1 MNTRLIV
8 FGLLAVVVSGC
19 SGDDTSDRADE
30 SSTPY
35 RPPAIQQE
43 RPVVGDSL
51 SPAAIPEERTGAP
64 FAPPT
69 PRWPSTS
76 VVDVALP
83 DATAFPF
90 GVDASVP
97 VTGLP
102 VRVEGVAAVNAPR
115 RVKIESLGRAQA
127 ASAGVEGVLL
137 RVSRSDGIAGPGPAR
152 FTVDYGAFR
161 WAYGGDWAS
170 RLSLWVLPECAL
182 SSPGAIECRGRKLA
196 SVNDLAS
203 GTVSAVA
210 DVGTTTATAF
220 DLQSSSAL
228 TTTSSSGTTLLALSA
243 TSSGATGD
251 YQATS
256 LSPSATWS
264 AGGNSGDF
272 SWSYP
277 LRVPPSLGGPAP
289 KVEFSYSS
297 SSVDGRAASTNNQA
311 SWIGEGFERQPGS
324 IERRYTSCA
333 DDMDPGAN
341 NTDKTGDLCWETD
354 NASLSLSGH
363 AGELLKDSANPN
375 LWHLRNDDGTRIEH
389 KTGGPNGDNDGE
401 WWVATTTDGTQYW
414 FGGRSG
420 SNSTL
425 TVPVF
430 GNHSGEPC
438 HQTAF
443 KDSSCT
449 QAYRWMLDYVVD
461 PLGNTMSLTYAK
473 ETNKYG
479 KNNNPDDDTVYDRDG
494 YLTKI
499 EYGTRSGDTGSAPMQ
514 VVFTV
519 ADRCLSGCTTKDAAH
534 WPDVPWDRECTGTS
548 CGLSQTSPS
557 FWSTKRLS
565 SVKTLVWGGSA
576 YRDVE
581 SWTLSHSFPGSDQPT
596 LWLDRISHTGLIGG
610 TQAVPDITFVGVAM
624 PNRVDISDQYPAM
637 NRYRMRTINSETG
650 GKLDITYSLP
660 DCVAGSRMPD
670 QNALENNTLRCYP
683 VRWTP
688 DGLTS
693 PINDF
698 FHKYLV
704 TDVVEADL
712 SGSSSRVITHYDY
725 LGDPAW
731 HYTDDDGFVK
741 KADKTWSV
749 WRGYG
754 AVRTT
759 KGDPGEQTSEEHRY
773 FRGMHGD
780 KLPSGTRTVTL
791 PAITIGNVPA
801 VNDEDVFAGQVRE
814 AITYNGPGGTEVS
827 ATASEPWKSDPTA
840 SRTING
846 STVYARHVDVAVAHG
861 RTALDGGRGYR
872 TTATSTAFDAYG
884 MPVQIEDRGDE
895 AVTGDERCT
904 MTEYA
909 RNTSAWIVDRH
920 SRERSFAVSCSKAQA
935 GGLTDD
941 DVIGETR
948 SSYDGQAWNAAP
960 TQGSL
965 TRVDTMIAYNGGS
978 PSFLTEHT
986 CTYDSYGRKL
996 QLTDIRGNTT
1006 NTAYQPATG
1015 GPVTGTTETS
1025 QLGWVISTSLEPAWN
1040 LPVSTTDANGRRI
1053 DFAYDPMGR
1062 LTSVWLPGRDR
1073 ATTSPSIKYAYLVR
1087 NNAPTVI
1094 TTQRLNAAGGYI
1106 TSYKFFDNLMRD
1118 RQLQEADA
1126 AGGAGAVVTEY
1137 FYDSAGRQVKI
1148 HDRYLAADASLQPV
1162 PPSTNLFLP
1171 TQNIP
1176 RFRVK
1181 LFDGAGRDIAIID
1194 KVDGPPASPGGTEL
1208 WRTTTAYGGDRTDVT
1223 PPAGGTAISSI
1234 TDARGNTVEYRQY
1247 QPGHAAG
1254 STSGFDSTVYQFNQ
1268 KNELVGVTDPAGN
1281 HWQYTYDLLGR
1292 KIKEI
1297 DPDKGTTTT
1306 TYTVVGDVET
1316 STDGRGVTIAYTY
1329 DSIGRKTTLRD
1340 GSITGPKRAEW
1351 IYDTLTSGTQVSGHL
1366 VKTIRYEGADQYIK
1380 EHLGYT
1386 TDYQPTSVKYTIPN
1400 NTTASGVNG
1409 AFTYVYT
1416 YNQDGSTTTTRLPGL
1431 GDPGLGI
1438 ETLTHGYNSLGKPT
1452 TLSTSLGATLV
1463 AAPDATTPGTQYTS
1477 LGELAAIHLRYN
1489 GGPQADITRLYD
1501 TGTRRLVQIWTT
1513 RATSPNTV
1521 ADVRYAYD
1529 PMGNVTKISDLTAGD
1544 HQCFTSDHLQRLTE
1558 AWTPASGDCSVAPSA
1573 GALGGPAAYW
1583 HTYTYDA
1590 IGNRTLLVEHATST
1604 GDRATTYTV
1613 PAGAHKLT
1621 GTSTVDGSGTRTGAY
1636 SYDASGN
1643 TLTRPTPSAG
1653 TQTLTWDP
1661 EGHLATSQDSTG
1673 TTSFLYDVDGNRLL
1687 RKDPTGTTLYLP
1699 GQELRFT
1706 PATGVKKTT
1715 RYYTHA
1721 GQTIA
1726 MRTAA
1731 DGVIWLSGD
1740 LHDTSQISINA
1751 VSQAVSI
1758 RRQTPFGTLRGT
1770 SGIWPSAMDKGFVG
1784 GTNDNTGLV
1793 HLGAREYDPLI
1804 GRFISVDPVVDR
1816 DDPQQMQGYSY
1827 ADNAPITAADANGT
1841 WPNWGNLVKSVTHT
1855 VAQAATSTVKFV
1867 YNNAGTISTVTGIA
1881 AMACAVIPPLQ
1892 ALAPALGAIST
1903 VTGALDTAKSCASGQ
1918 ALDCALGVVGM
1929 IPGGR
1934 VLKGGKDVLKE
1945 GEDVY
1950 KAGKAVHAA
1959 DELVDTG
1966 TAKGLRQC
1974 FAPGTPVATEHGLV
1988 PIEDIEAGMRVLSR
2002 SEDGETSYQEVT
2014 HVFRRDNAE
2023 QVVLTFTDA
2032 GGNVGHVVTTPEHP
2046 FRVAGAGWVKAHN
2059 LAIGD
2064 AIVTAEGGLA
2074 RLSAALSLEKRGTVY
2089 NLEVAG
2095 THTYFVGDALLWV
2108 HNDCAPRG
2116 GTYILRDPETKQV
2129 MRTGRTRDLAR
2140 RQREHGRDPALRD
2153 LTFEPVHRTDVYAE
2167 QRGLEQLLHDTYN
2180 PPLNYI
2186 RPISLLNPMR
2196 NYYLNAARRFLGW

>member
-1 MNTRLIV
+1 VAGNS
-8 FGLLAVVVSGC
+8 F
-19 SGDDTSDRADE
+19 
-30 SSTPY
+30 
-35 RPPAIQQE
+35 
-43 RPVVGDSL
+43 
-51 SPAAIPEERTGAP
+51 SPAAITEDRTGAP
-64 FAPPT
+64 FGPPA
-69 PRWPSTS
+69 PRWPSSS

-83 DATAFPF
+83 DAMAGF
-90 GVDASVP
+90 GGDGSVP
-97 VTGLP
+97 VAGLP
-102 VRVEGVAAVNAPR
+102 VRVAGVVALNPPR
-115 RVKIESLGRAQA
+115 RLKIESLDRAA
-127 ASAGVEGVLL
+127 TTSAGVEGVVL
-137 RVSRSDGIAGPGPAR
+137 RVSRSDGVKDAGPAR
-152 FTVDYGAFR
+152 FTLDYSAFR

-170 RLSLWVLPECAL
+170 RLSLWVLPACAL
-182 SSPGAIECRGRKLA
+182 SSPGAVECRGRKLA
-196 SVNDLAS
+196 SINDLAS
-203 GTVSAVA
+203 GTVSAVV
-210 DVGTTTATAF
+210 DVGPTGG
-220 DLQSSSAL
+220 S
-228 TTTSSSGTTLLALSA
+228 LLALSA
-243 TSSGATGD
+243 TGSGLGGD

-256 LSPSATWS
+256 LSPAATWS

-289 KVEFSYSS
+289 TVALSYSS

-311 SWIGEGFERQPGS
+311 SWIGEGFEWQPGS
-324 IERRYTSCA
+324 IERRYNGCA
-333 DDMDPGAN
+333 DDMDAGAN
-341 NTDKTGDLCWETD
+341 NTQKTGDLCWETD

-363 AGELLKDSANPN
+363 AGELLKDGANPN

-414 FGGRSG
+414 FGGRAG
-420 SNSTL
+420 SSSTL

-479 KNNNPDDDTVYDRDG
+479 KNNNPQDAAVYDREG
-494 YLTKI
+494 YPSKI

-514 VVFTV
+514 LVFTV

-534 WPDVPWDRECTGTS
+534 WPDVPWDRECTAST

-565 SVKTLVWGGSA
+565 SIKTQVWGGAS

-581 SWTLSHSFPGSDQPT
+581 SWTLTHSFPSSDQPT
-596 LWLDRISHTGLIGG
+596 LWLDRVSHTGSIGG
-610 TQAVPDITFVGVAM
+610 TQAVPDITFVGVAL
-624 PNRVDISDQYPAM
+624 PNRVDTSNDQYPAM
-637 NRYRMRTINSETG
+637 NRYRMKTINSETG
-650 GKLDITYSLP
+650 GKLDITYSTQ
-660 DCVAGSRMPD
+660 DCVAGSRVPD
-670 QNALENNTLRCYP
+670 QSALQNNLLRCYP
-683 VRWTP
+683 VKWTP
-688 DGLTS
+688 EGLTS

-741 KADKTWSV
+741 NADKTWSV

-780 KLPSGTRTVTL
+780 NLPSGTRTVTL
-791 PAITIGNVPA
+791 PAIVTGNVPVA
-801 VNDEDVFAGQVRE
+801 NDEDAFAGKLRE
-814 AITYNGPGGTEVS
+814 AIAFNGPGGAEVS
-827 ATASEPWKSDPTA
+827 ATANEPWQSDPTA
-840 SRTING
+840 SRTTNG
-846 STVYARHVDVAVAHG
+846 STVYARHVDVAAVHS

-872 TTATSTAFDAYG
+872 TTTTSTTFDSYG
-884 MPVQIEDRGDE
+884 MPVQIEDRGDD

-904 MTEYA
+904 LTEYV
-909 RNTSAWIVDRH
+909 RNTSAWIVDKH
-920 SRERSFAVSCSKAQA
+920 SRERSYAVDCSKAQA
-935 GGLTDD
+935 GGLSDD

-965 TRVDTMIAYNGGS
+965 TRVDTMVAYNGGS
-978 PSFLTEHT
+978 PSFITEHT

-1006 NTAYQPATG
+1006 TTAYQPATG
-1015 GPVTGTTETS
+1015 GPVTGTTETN
-1025 QLGWVISTSLEPAWN
+1025 QLGWVTTTTLEPAWN
-1040 LPVSTTDANGRRI
+1040 LPLSKTDANGRRI

-1062 LTSVWLPGRDR
+1062 LASVWFPGRDH
-1073 ATTSPSIKYAYLVR
+1073 TTTTPSIKYDYLVR
-1087 NNAPTVI
+1087 NDAPTVI

-1106 TSYKFFDNLMRD
+1106 TSNKFFDNLMRD
-1118 RQLQEADA
+1118 RQTQEADA
-1126 AGGAGAVVTEY
+1126 AGGVGAVVTDY

-1162 PPSTNLFLP
+1162 PPSTNLFLA

-1176 RFRVK
+1176 RLKVK
-1181 LFDGAGRDIAIID
+1181 LFDGAGRETAIIE

-1223 PPAGGTAISSI
+1223 PPVGGTSISPI

-1254 STSGFDSTVYQFNQ
+1254 SASGFDSTLYQYNQ

-1281 HWQYTYDLLGR
+1281 HWEYTYDLLGR

-1306 TYTVVGDVET
+1306 TYTVSGDVET
-1316 STDGRGVTIAYTY
+1316 STDGRGVTIAHTY

-1351 IYDTLTSGTQVSGHL
+1351 IYDTLTSGTQVFGRL

-1386 TDYQPTSVKYTIPN
+1386 TDYQPTSVKYTIPSN
-1400 NTTASGVNG
+1400 ATASGVNG

-1416 YNQDGSTTTTRLPGL
+1416 YNPDGSTATTRLPGL
-1431 GDPGLGI
+1431 GDPGLGL

-1463 AAPDATTPGTQYTS
+1463 AAPDATIPGTEYTS
-1477 LGELAAIHLRYN
+1477 LGELAVIHLRYN
-1489 GGPQADITRLYD
+1489 AGPQADITRLYD

-1513 RATSPNTV
+1513 RATSPNNV
-1521 ADVRYAYD
+1521 ADVRYSYD
-1529 PMGNVTKISDLTAGD
+1529 PMGNVTRISDLTAGD
-1544 HQCFTSDHLQRLTE
+1544 HQCFTSDHLQRLQE

-1573 GALGGPAAYW
+1573 GALGGPATYW

-1590 IGNRTLLVEHATST
+1590 IGNRTHLVEHATST
-1604 GDRATTYTV
+1604 GDRDTTYTV

-1621 GTSTVDGSGTRTGAY
+1621 GTSTVDGSGTRASAY
-1636 SYDASGN
+1636 TYDASGN

-1699 GQELRFT
+1699 DQELRFT
-1706 PATGVKKTT
+1706 TATATKKTT

-1731 DGVIWLSGD
+1731 DSVIWLSGD
-1740 LHDTSQISINA
+1740 HHDTSQISINA
-1751 VSQAVSI
+1751 ISQAVSI
-1758 RRQTPFGTLRGT
+1758 RRQTPFGVLRGT
-1770 SGIWPSAMDKGFVG
+1770 SGTWPSAMDKGFVG
-1784 GTNDNTGLV
+1784 GINDNTGLV

-1804 GRFISVDPVVDR
+1804 GRFISVDPVVDS
-1816 DDPQQMQGYSY
+1816 DDPQQMQGYAY
-1827 ADNAPITAADANGT
+1827 ADNAPITAADANGM
-1841 WPNWGNLVKSVTHT
+1841 WPNWGKVWHAVSAPV
-1855 VAQAATSTVKFV
+1855 VATGKFV
-1867 YNNAGTISTVTGIA
+1867 YDHAGTISTVTGIA
-1881 AMACAVIPPLQ
+1881 AVACSFIPPLQ
-1892 ALAPALGAIST
+1892 AIAPALGAISA
-1903 VTGALDTAKSCASGQ
+1903 VTGAIDTAKSCAGGQ
-1918 ALDCALGVVGM
+1918 ALDCALGVASM

-1934 VLKGGKDVLKE
+1934 LLKGGKDI
-1945 GEDVY
+1945 Y
-1950 KAGKAVHAA
+1950 KAGKAIRAA
-1959 DELVDTG
+1959 DDLVDVNKAGSKAIKAIEAPSIRRFARDEAVEHFGKHAGGIMKVLGKNSYNLAEYLDDANHVIRTG
-1966 TAKGLRQC
+1966 QFVPELHAYVKLIGGIGSAKAAFVGLNRETAKI
-1974 FAPGTPVATEHGLV
+1974 T
-1988 PIEDIEAGMRVLSR
+1988 
-2002 SEDGETSYQEVT
+2002 
-2014 HVFRRDNAE
+2014 
-2023 QVVLTFTDA
+2023 TF
-2032 GGNVGHVVTTPEHP
+2032 HI
-2046 FRVAGAGWVKAHN
+2046 K
-2059 LAIGD
+2059 
-2064 AIVTAEGGLA
+2064 
-2074 RLSAALSLEKRGTVY
+2074 TV
-2089 NLEVAG
+2089 
-2095 THTYFVGDALLWV
+2095 
-2108 HNDCAPRG
+2108 
-2116 GTYILRDPETKQV
+2116 
-2129 MRTGRTRDLAR
+2129 RDLAKR
-2140 RQREHGRDPALRD
+2140 AP
-2153 LTFEPVHRTDVYAE
+2153 
-2167 QRGLEQLLHDTYN
+2167 
-2180 PPLNYI
+2180 
-2186 RPISLLNPMR
+2186 S
-2196 NYYLNAARRFLGW
+2196 LGWEL